1 MIRERVMAILDELPG
16 RVELVAAAKAR
27 TPDEILE
34 AVKAGVTTIG
44 MNYVQEAEAAQA
56 VVGRTVRWHFIGH
69 LQTNKVKRAVE
80 IFDLIE
86 TVDSLKLGEEIDK
99 RSRAKDLVMPVL
111 VEVNSGREPQKFG
124 VLPEEAENLIRNLAR
139 LPNIRVEGLM
149 TMGPE
154 TGEAE
159 DSRPY
164 FRTTRELFD
173 RLAGLA
179 IPGATMERLSMGM
192 SHSYRVAVEEGATIV
207 RLGTILFGPR
217 PS

>member
-1 MIRERVMAILDELPG
+1 
-16 RVELVAAAKAR
+16 
-27 TPDEILE
+27 
-34 AVKAGVTTIG
+34 
-44 MNYVQEAEAAQA
+44 
-56 VVGRTVRWHFIGH
+56 
-69 LQTNKVKRAVE
+69 
-80 IFDLIE
+80 
-86 TVDSLKLGEEIDK
+86 
-99 RSRAKDLVMPVL
+99 
-111 VEVNSGREPQKFG
+111 
-124 VLPEEAENLIRNLAR
+124 
-139 LPNIRVEGLM
+139 M